1 MDMIAYSIGV
11 GSPFKEY
18 INKYYG
24 EIPRF
29 RGVRFMKLEEPVP
42 KDNKPNVDVTDMFGL
57 DEEHEDYSEVNKIFN
72 KYVGQDV
79 IYIHTRCGDCGMGY
93 DNEESNY
100 VYCGA
105 KDWEEKHK
113 DLFIEHITD
122 PFDQTYCT
130 HFFKAVVNDEY
141 EEALKVLEEA
151 YNEAEEEYESI
162 KDTEDDS
169 GDTEENN

>member
-1 MDMIAYSIGV
+1 MPAIYTNGNIKESFLRICIGNRKT
-11 GSPFKEY
+11 GCY
-18 INKYYG
+18 ISEKY
-24 EIPRF
+24 
-29 RGVRFMKLEEPVP
+29 
-42 KDNKPNVDVTDMFGL
+42 TDDS
-57 DEEHEDYSEVNKIFN
+57 DEQTHLYNSF
-72 KYVGQDV
+72 VGQDV